1 MAVTN
6 LFETRRQAFN
16 LRTVT
21 LSAATYTVKTGRAE
35 DGRIIDRVIDATQ
48 CPTVITVPNGVYE
61 GQRLLIKCSDTDL
74 TGIVDVNTTTGD
86 DADLNATNEFV
97 SLEWVDATSG
107 WQTLATETG

>member
-21 LSAATYTVKTGRAE
+21 LTATTYTVKTGRSE
-35 DGRIIDRVIDATQ
+35 DGRIIDRVIDAAV

-61 GQRLLIKCSDTDL
+61 GQRLLIKCSAATII
-74 TGIVDVNTTTGD
+74 GIVDVNTTTGD
-86 DADLNATNEFV
+86 DADLNATDEFV

-107 WQTLATETG
+107 WQTLATNT

>member
-21 LSAATYTVKTGRAE
+21 LNAATYTVKTGRSE
-35 DGRIIDRVIDATQ
+35 DGRIMDRVIDAAQ

-86 DADLNATNEFV
+86 DVDLNATDEYV
-97 SLEWVDATSG
+97 SLEWVNATAG
-107 WQTLATETG
+107 WQTVASHT